1 MVIIAVHGCIQSS
14 IHVNP
19 NRDHVHCVQ
28 LYDNQSRCGSDV
40 VHPVRARV
48 RRPDRIRI
56 DKDLSVDIVSLWYRQ
71 GPAED
76 VDPGDGGREDS
87 TVAVV
92 VVADISD
99 RSLEN

>member
-1 MVIIAVHGCIQSS
+1 MIIIAVHGCIQSS
-14 IHVNP
+14 VHVNP
-19 NRDHVHCVQ
+19 NRDHVHRVQ
-28 LYDNQSRCGSDV
+28 LHDNQSRRSSHIV
-40 VHPVRARV
+40 YPVRARV

-56 DKDLSVDIVSLWYRQ
+56 DKDLSVDVVAFWYRQ

-92 VVADISD
+92 VIADISD

>member
-1 MVIIAVHGCIQSS
+1 MIIIAVHRCIQSS

-19 NRDHVHCVQ
+19 DGGHVHRVQ
-28 LYDNQSRCGSDV
+28 LYDNQSSGGPHI
-40 VHPVRARV
+40 VHTIGTRV

-56 DKDLSVDIVSLWYRQ
+56 HKDLSVDIVALWYRQ

-76 VDPGDGGREDS
+76 VDPMDGGREDS

-99 RSLEN
+99 RRLEN